1 MLNNIYLSYTYRD
14 YVKATK
20 IVHKMTPR
28 DYGEL
33 NTNNKRKGGK
43 KK

>member
-14 YVKATK
+14 YVTK
-20 IVHKMTPR
+20 TLHKMTPR
-28 DYGEL
+28 EYGEL
-33 NTNNKRKGGK
+33 ITNKNKRKGGK